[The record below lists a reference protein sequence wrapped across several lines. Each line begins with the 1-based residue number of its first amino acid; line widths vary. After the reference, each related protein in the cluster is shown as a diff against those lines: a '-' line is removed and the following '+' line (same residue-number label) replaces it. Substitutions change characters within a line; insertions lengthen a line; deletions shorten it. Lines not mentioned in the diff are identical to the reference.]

1 MRHER
6 VSHPPMT
13 EITLKRSDAYRFLLA
28 AACVVVI
35 LAGLSAAKEILLPVM
50 LGGFLAVVT
59 VPIVRLLERRGAPSW
74 IAIPAVVIVA
84 AGGLVAIVGIIGT
97 TVRDFAANIGAYE
110 AAFAQLQTDM
120 LSTLHTIGFLDE
132 GQDSLADPRI
142 LELVSP
148 SQTMRFLTDAV
159 GQLVLTFG
167 RVIIVVVTMTFTLLE
182 ASDLERKLS
191 VAFGSDAVTNPFQG
205 AGEKVTRYVIIKTF
219 ISAVTGLLVGM
230 MCRLVGV
237 EFAVMWGL
245 LAFLLNYIPTIG
257 SFVAAIP
264 AMLLSLVTLGWE
276 ATLGLGIGYLII
288 NTSLGNFIEPRLMGQ
303 SLGLSPLVVFF
314 SLVFWGWLW
323 GPVGMLLCVPLTVIA
338 KLVLESNDDTRW
350 VAVLLGSPRDAKP
363 SPGPSP
369 FVVPRS

>member
-6 VSHPPMT
+6 VSHTPMT
-13 EITLKRSDAYRFLLA
+13 EISLKRSDAYRFLLA

-35 LAGLSAAKEILLPVM
+35 IAGLHAAKEILLPVM

-59 VPIVRLLERRGAPSW
+59 VPVVRFAERRGVPSW
-74 IAIPAVVIVA
+74 VAIPAVVIVA
-84 AGGLVAIVGIIGT
+84 AAGLVGIVAVMGG
-97 TVRDFAANIGAYE
+97 TVRQFAANVGAYE
-110 AAFAQLQTDM
+110 AAFLELQSNTQ
-120 LSTLHTIGFLDE
+120 STLQAYGLLGPDDPLLT
-132 GQDSLADPRI
+132 DPR
-142 LELVSP
+142 LGSLLSP
-148 SQTMRFLTDAV
+148 SQMMRFVTDAV

-167 RVIIVVVTMTFTLLE
+167 RVVIVVVTMTFTLLE
-182 ASDLERKLS
+182 ANDLERKLS
-191 VAFGSDAVTNPFQG
+191 VAFGSEAVQNPFHG
-205 AGEKVTRYVIIKTF
+205 AGDKVTRYVVIKTF

-230 MCRLVGV
+230 LCRIVGV

-264 AMLLSLVTLGWE
+264 ATMLCLVTLGWE
-276 ATLGLGIGYLII
+276 PALALGIGYLVI
-288 NTSLGNFIEPRLMGQ
+288 NTALGNFIEPRLMGQ

-338 KLVLESNDDTRW
+338 KLVLESNEDTRW
-350 VAVLLGSPRDAKP
+350 VAVLLGSSRDFR
-363 SPGPSP
+363 SPPGSP
-369 FVVPRS
+369 FVVPHS

>member
-1 MRHER
+1 VRHER
-6 VSHPPMT
+6 VSHPSMT
-13 EITLKRSDAYRFLLA
+13 EITLKRSDAYRFLIA
-28 AACVVVI
+28 AASVVVI
-35 LAGLSAAKEILLPVM
+35 IAGLAAAKEILLPVM
-50 LGGFLAVVT
+50 LGGFLAIVT
-59 VPIVRLLERRGAPSW
+59 VPVVRWLEARGAPSFV
-74 IAIPAVVIVA
+74 AIPAVVIVA
-84 AGGLVAIVGIIGT
+84 AAGLVGIIAVMGG
-97 TVRDFAANIGAYE
+97 TVRQFADNIGAYE
-110 AAFAQLQTDM
+110 TAFLQLQTDTQSLLASVGLLAPDDPL
-120 LSTLHTIGFLDE
+120 LS
-132 GQDSLADPRI
+132 DSRI
-142 LELVSP
+142 RSLLSP
-148 SQTMRFLTDAV
+148 SQAMSVVTDAV

-167 RVIIVVVTMTFTLLE
+167 RIVIVVVTMTFVLLE

-191 VAFGSDAVTNPFQG
+191 VAFGSEAVQNPFHG
-205 AGEKVTRYVIIKTF
+205 AGEKVTRYVVIKTF

-237 EFAVMWGL
+237 EFAAMWGL

-264 AMLLSLVTLGWE
+264 AMMLSLVTLGWE
-276 ATLGLGIGYLII
+276 ATLGLGLGYLVI

-338 KLVLESNDDTRW
+338 KLVLESNEDTRW
-350 VAVLLGSPRDAKP
+350 LAVLLGSPRDARP
-363 SPGPSP
+363 QPGPSP